1 MNKPEEYKSPLLDQ
15 LLAEVTPQEREKV
28 WIKMRIA
35 ARIEDLR
42 KERKL
47 QKKALAEAC
56 GLKGSSMVTK
66 WLSGGHNFTIDTLV
80 DIGFAL
86 GVSAFDLVKPV
97 EARVLISRTVTMRM
111 PSLANQQFIVQMI
124 GMKGDVLSRSSAVS
138 GTTMVSEPI
147 MAYGHRTHCYA

>member
-1 MNKPEEYKSPLLDQ
+1 MMNKPEEYKSPLLDQ

-56 GLKGSSMVTK
+56 GHKGSSMVTK

-86 GVSAFDLVKPV
+86 GVTVADLARPV
-97 EARVLISRTVTMRM
+97 ENRVVFNRTITIHVSVGAGSRPVIMGDTL
-111 PSLANQQFIVQMI
+111 LA
-124 GMKGDVLSRSSAVS
+124 GRSSAV
-138 GTTMVSEPI
+138 GTTKMLSEPI
-147 MAYGHRTHCYA
+147 YHYGQQQTCLA